1 MFPANLAYSGFYAVY
16 YRVPAVIFPITWHNV
31 CHIVIAVAVL
41 SESIM
46 VKFSVFTSLSCIVW
60 DSQYSVYHVPLL
72 NNTDIRS
79 VLSCQ
84 SF

>member
-16 YRVPAVIFPITWHNV
+16 YRVPAVIFPITRHNV

-41 SESIM
+41 SECMMAKLVAEIGR
-46 VKFSVFTSLSCIVW
+46 SCIVW

>member
-16 YRVPAVIFPITWHNV
+16 YRVPAVIFPITRHNV

-41 SESIM
+41 YESIM
-46 VKFSVFTSLSCIVW
+46 VKLAVFKYLSCIVW
-60 DSQYSVYHVPLL
+60 DSQYSFYHVPLL